1 MDEFIFFI
9 FVEVYSHYKVE
20 ITTNWSMSK
29 TKYYFDSDNLEFVP
43 IKRTFIERIYRL
55 SLFLISSVIIGAFI
69 TVVLLNTDFIDTP
82 KEIIQAREIDNY
94 ELQLK
99 VLNKKLEQVESTL
112 ANIEKRDNNL
122 YRVYFEASPI
132 PEDQRR
138 AGFGGVNR
146 YDYLEGFE
154 SSDVIVNTTERLDIL
169 TKELVIQ
176 SKSLDEIELLA
187 KNNESLLTA
196 IPAIQPVSSS
206 DLKRM
211 ASGYGY
217 RIDPFTKKR
226 TMHWCMDFSA
236 KTGTPIYAT
245 GDGRIARAD
254 ARAVGFGNHVRIDH
268 GFGYVSI
275 YAHMDKI
282 VVRRGNR
289 VKRGDLIGYV
299 GNTGRSVAPHL
310 HYEIVKDGKKIN
322 PINFYSGSLSPIEFE
337 ELVNQAS
344 QENQSLD

>member
-1 MDEFIFFI
+1 MAKIKYHFDSETLSYVPVESSRTVKISRLLIFFI
-9 FVEVYSHYKVE
+9 SSF
-20 ITTNWSMSK
+20 
-29 TKYYFDSDNLEFVP
+29 
-43 IKRTFIERIYRL
+43 
-55 SLFLISSVIIGAFI
+55 LFGGIILF
-69 TVVLLNTDFIDTP
+69 VLLNTSIVNTP
-82 KEIIQAREIDNY
+82 QELLLKREVENY
-94 ELQLK
+94 KLQFELINRRIVQMES
-99 VLNKKLEQVESTL
+99 VLN
-112 ANIEKRDNNL
+112 NIEDRDNNI

-226 TMHWCMDFSA
+226 TMHWGMDFSA

>member
-1 MDEFIFFI
+1 M
-9 FVEVYSHYKVE
+9 K
-20 ITTNWSMSK
+20 
-29 TKYYFDSDNLEFVP
+29 
-43 IKRTFIERIYRL
+43 
-55 SLFLISSVIIGAFI
+55 
-69 TVVLLNTDFIDTP
+69 
-82 KEIIQAREIDNY
+82 
-94 ELQLK
+94 
-99 VLNKKLEQVESTL
+99 QV
-112 ANIEKRDNNL
+112 R
-122 YRVYFEASPI
+122 I

-187 KNNESLLTA
+187 KNNESLLTS

-226 TMHWCMDFSA
+226 TMHWGMDFSA

-310 HYEIVKDGKKIN
+310 HYEVHYKGTPKN
-322 PINFYSGSLSPIEFE
+322 PADFFFTQHRN
-337 ELVNQAS
+337 
-344 QENQSLD
+344 

>member
-1 MDEFIFFI
+1 
-9 FVEVYSHYKVE
+9 
-20 ITTNWSMSK
+20 MSK

-43 IKRTFIERIYRL
+43 IKRSLTNRIYRL
-55 SLFLISSVIIGAFI
+55 SLFLISSVIFGAFI
-69 TVVLLNTDFIDTP
+69 TVLLFNTDFVDTP
-82 KEIIQAREIDNY
+82 KEIVQEREIDNY

-154 SSDVIVNTTERLDIL
+154 NSDLIVNTTERLDVL

-187 KNNESLLTA
+187 KNKESLLSS
-196 IPAIQPVSSS
+196 IPSIQPVNSS
-206 DLKRM
+206 DLRRM

-217 RIDPFTKKR
+217 RIDPFTKRR
-226 TMHWCMDFSA
+226 TMHWGMDFSA

-245 GDGRIARAD
+245 GDGRISRAD
-254 ARAVGFGNHVRIDH
+254 ARAAGFGKHVRIDH

-275 YAHMDKI
+275 YAHMNRIIVEKGDK
-282 VVRRGNR
+282 

-299 GNTGRSVAPHL
+299 GSTGRSVAPHL
-310 HYEIVKDGKKIN
+310 HYEIVKDGRKIN
-322 PINFYSGSLSPIEFE
+322 PINFYSGSLPPMEFE

>member
-1 MDEFIFFI
+1 
-9 FVEVYSHYKVE
+9 
-20 ITTNWSMSK
+20 MSK

-43 IKRTFIERIYRL
+43 IKKTFIQRFYRL
-55 SLFLISSVIIGAFI
+55 SLFLISSVIIGSFI
-69 TVVLLNTDFIDTP
+69 TIILLNTDFIDTP
-82 KEIIQAREIDNY
+82 KEIVQAREINNY
-94 ELQLK
+94 KLQLK
-99 VLNKKLEQVESTL
+99 VLNKKLDQVESTL
-112 ANIEKRDNNL
+112 ANIEDRDNSL

-132 PEDQRR
+132 PEEQRR

-146 YDYLEGFE
+146 YNYLEGYE
-154 SSDVIVNTTERLDIL
+154 SSDLIVNTTERIDIL

-187 KNNESLLTA
+187 KNKESLLTS
-196 IPAIQPVSSS
+196 IPSIQPVDMS

-217 RIDPFTKKR
+217 RIDPFTKMR
-226 TMHWCMDFSA
+226 TMHFGMDFSA

-245 GDGRIARAD
+245 GDGRVTRAD
-254 ARAVGFGNHVRIDH
+254 NRAVGFGNHVRINH
-268 GFGYVSI
+268 GFGYESI
-275 YAHMDKI
+275 YAHMSKI
-282 VVRRGNR
+282 TVKRGYK

-310 HYEIVKDGKKIN
+310 HYEIIKDGKKIN
-322 PINFYSGSLSPIEFE
+322 PINFYSGSLSPDEFK
-337 ELVNQAS
+337 ELVNLAS

>member
-1 MDEFIFFI
+1 
-9 FVEVYSHYKVE
+9 
-20 ITTNWSMSK
+20 
-29 TKYYFDSDNLEFVP
+29 
-43 IKRTFIERIYRL
+43 
-55 SLFLISSVIIGAFI
+55 
-69 TVVLLNTDFIDTP
+69 
-82 KEIIQAREIDNY
+82 
-94 ELQLK
+94 
-99 VLNKKLEQVESTL
+99 L

-226 TMHWCMDFSA
+226 TMHWGMDFSA

-282 VVRRGNR
+282 VVQRGNK

>member
-1 MDEFIFFI
+1 
-9 FVEVYSHYKVE
+9 
-20 ITTNWSMSK
+20 MSK
-29 TKYYFDSDNLEFVP
+29 TKYYFDSENLEFVP
-43 IKRTFIERIYRL
+43 IKRTFIDRIYRL

-69 TVVLLNTDFIDTP
+69 TVILLNTEFIDTP

-132 PEDQRR
+132 PEEQRR
-138 AGFGGVNR
+138 VGFGGVNR
-146 YDYLEGFE
+146 YDYLEGYE
-154 SSDVIVNTTERLDIL
+154 SSDIIVNTTERLDIL

-187 KNNESLLTA
+187 KNKESLLTS
-196 IPAIQPVSSS
+196 IPSIQPISGSE
-206 DLKRM
+206 LKRM
-211 ASGYGY
+211 VSGYGY

-226 TMHWCMDFSA
+226 TMHWGMDFSA

-245 GDGRIARAD
+245 GDGRISRAD
-254 ARAVGFGNHVRIDH
+254 NRAVGFGNHVRIDH

-282 VVRRGNR
+282 AVRRGNI

-310 HYEIVKDGKKIN
+310 HYEISKDGRKIN

>member
-1 MDEFIFFI
+1 
-9 FVEVYSHYKVE
+9 
-20 ITTNWSMSK
+20 MSK

-43 IKRTFIERIYRL
+43 IKRSLTNRIYRL
-55 SLFLISSVIIGAFI
+55 SLFLISSVIFGAFI
-69 TVVLLNTDFIDTP
+69 TVLLFNTDFVDTP
-82 KEIIQAREIDNY
+82 KEIVQEREIDNY

-138 AGFGGVNR
+138 AGFGGINR

-154 SSDVIVNTTERLDIL
+154 NSDLIVNTTERLDVL

-187 KNNESLLTA
+187 KNKESLLSS
-196 IPAIQPVSSS
+196 IPSIQPVNSS
-206 DLKRM
+206 DLRRM

-217 RIDPFTKKR
+217 RIDPFTKRR
-226 TMHWCMDFSA
+226 TMHWGMDFSA

-245 GDGRIARAD
+245 GDGRISRAD
-254 ARAVGFGNHVRIDH
+254 ARAAGFGKHVRIDH

-275 YAHMDKI
+275 YAHMNRIIVEKGDK
-282 VVRRGNR
+282 

-299 GNTGRSVAPHL
+299 GSTGRSVAPHL
-310 HYEIVKDGKKIN
+310 HYEIVKDGRKIN